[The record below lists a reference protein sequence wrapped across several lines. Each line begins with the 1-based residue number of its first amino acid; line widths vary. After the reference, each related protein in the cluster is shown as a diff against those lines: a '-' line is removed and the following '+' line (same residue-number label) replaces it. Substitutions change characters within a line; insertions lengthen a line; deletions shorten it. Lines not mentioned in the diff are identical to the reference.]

1 VQQLRRGLGRSLLF
15 SLAWIWLG
23 ATFASAQSV
32 VVGAKDFT
40 EQQIVAEMTG
50 QLLIAKGFVTRLRTG
65 FSSPGLRVEQ
75 QSGLVDICWE
85 YTGTS
90 LVVFNDVS
98 EPLDAEEGYARVKEL
113 DLRKDLVWLAPS
125 KVNDTYALAMRSE
138 EADRQGIRT
147 ISDLA
152 SRLRQ
157 GQRFRIAVNT
167 EFLTRADG
175 LMPLQRTYR
184 FDLMPGDVV
193 RMEAAAI
200 YDLLRKDASV
210 DIGLVFTTD
219 GRVTAFN
226 LRVLEDDRRFF
237 PAYILA
243 PVVRKS
249 TLDRYPVLTEL
260 LNRLSARLDSHT
272 MAKLNAMVDLDGR
285 PAGEVAAS
293 FLRTAGLL

>member
-1 VQQLRRGLGRSLLF
+1 MRRGLGRSLLF

-50 QLLIAKGFVTRLRTG
+50 QLLTAKGFVTRLRTG

-249 TLDRYPVLTEL
+249 TLDRYPILTEL

-272 MAKLNAMVDLDGR
+272 WQ
-285 PAGEVAAS
+285 S
-293 FLRTAGLL
+293 